1 MSLRWFLGFC
11 SSTSKRLTTSSAES
25 MSTNLTGNMYDA
37 QPSVRGALTSSS
49 FSSLSSMTP
58 TPFHFLSLALAFSV
72 TINKEKLNWVPKN
85 PIPHPSPPPGLRLP
99 LRTPPPLSS
108 CDYSC
113 DCETMWILSTSNF
126 SLVSFLKT
134 SSTGFLSTLL
144 PIKIT
149 FSKCLFK
156 KDSLCESER
165 DSFPLLSYNLFTNFP
180 FVVLSLFPVTLVV
193 PVLLSC
199 APASTIVSV
208 CVTQAVPALPS
219 RASVSTIAF
228 ACVTGDS
235 ISVSGYVRGHGYQVI
250 WVKLHWD

>member
-1 MSLRWFLGFC
+1 
-11 SSTSKRLTTSSAES
+11 
-25 MSTNLTGNMYDA
+25 
-37 QPSVRGALTSSS
+37 
-49 FSSLSSMTP
+49 
-58 TPFHFLSLALAFSV
+58 
-72 TINKEKLNWVPKN
+72 
-85 PIPHPSPPPGLRLP
+85 
-99 LRTPPPLSS
+99 
-108 CDYSC
+108 
-113 DCETMWILSTSNF
+113 MWILSTSNF

-199 APASTIVSV
+199 ALASTIVSV

-235 ISVSGYVRGHGYQVI
+235 ISVSVALACLCLRGNHSFCLILADLIHPRPEFIYPRSHPKI
-250 WVKLHWD
+250 YRSL